1 MFNDDVNNENIRVC
15 CKEIHF
21 GYLIPA
27 KLLNKPSILAVNLFS
42 IYFPIIFLSVYDMHV
57 GLLVEC
63 AQILD

>member
-1 MFNDDVNNENIRVC
+1 MFNDDVNDENIRIC

-21 GYLIPA
+21 GHLIPE
-27 KLLNKPSILAVNLFS
+27 KLLNKPY
-42 IYFPIIFLSVYDMHV
+42 YFPIIFLSVYDIHV

>member
-1 MFNDDVNNENIRVC
+1 MFNDDVNDENIRIC

-21 GYLIPA
+21 GHL
-27 KLLNKPSILAVNLFS
+27 ILAT
-42 IYFPIIFLSVYDMHV
+42 SVYDIHV